1 MTPVQRLDSGL
12 AALALNLGPDARQRL
27 LAYAELL
34 LKWNRVYNLTAIRDP
49 DGVVTHHLLD
59 SLTVLPHVREPRL
72 ADIGSGAGLPG
83 IPLAIA
89 NPELSVILVE
99 ANQKK
104 CAFLEQ
110 AKMDLGLEN
119 LTVVRARIEQWHPR
133 DPLPAA
139 ISRAFSELG
148 VFAEH
153 ARHAL
158 APGGVLYAMKGQ
170 PPVEEIKA
178 LPPHLHVTRIID
190 LRVPG
195 IDAARCLLTISRKD

>member
-1 MTPVQRLDSGL
+1 MTPAQRLDSGL
-12 AALALNLGPDARQRL
+12 AALALDLGPAARQRL
-27 LAYAELL
+27 LTYTELL
-34 LKWNRVYNLTAIRDP
+34 LKWNRVYSLTAICHPGRI
-49 DGVVTHHLLD
+49 VTHHLLD
-59 SLTVLPHVREPRL
+59 SLAVLPHVREPRL

-89 NPELSVILVE
+89 NPDLSVILVE

-110 AKMDLGLEN
+110 ARIDLELGN
-119 LTVVRARIEQWHPR
+119 LTIVRERIEHWRPP

-139 ISRAFSELG
+139 ISRAFSELS

-153 ARHAL
+153 ARHVL

-170 PPVEEIKA
+170 RPVEEMKV
-178 LPPHLHVTRIID
+178 LPAHLHVARIVD

-195 IDAARCLLTISRKD
+195 IDAARCLLTITTED